1 MAYNKVH
8 HVAKCCDDI
17 FEYSDHDLPTGRGVY
32 SESRYKLIESVR
44 KARKFV
50 DTVSEYL
57 VQIGV
62 DPAEL
67 CDCAPLTELQC
78 KSNCAPKTRN
88 GKSSM
93 YIDAIRLY
101 RQVLSQIASDDQYE
115 QPESK
120 MLAEYLH
127 RWFEVRI
134 VEFCGRGKSDFR
146 CTVKQYGLMLR
157 ALILMFVW
165 CAEQDRLDRHS
176 IGTKFSKE
184 FDKWESS
191 VRNTDDGR
199 NQYALPFVA
208 KCFYDE
214 DEAYKVDYSEVY
226 LIVRDLQDA
235 GFMKL
240 FMRDVPE
247 EYRMYDKYFKE
258 D

>member
-1 MAYNKVH
+1 MAD
-8 HVAKCCDDI
+8 AKI
-17 FEYSDHDLPTGRGVY
+17 NVIGRYMKYTLKYISEEIPSKRGVY
-32 SESRYKLIESVR
+32 
-44 KARKFV
+44 
-50 DTVSEYL
+50 T
-57 VQIGV
+57 
-62 DPAEL
+62 
-67 CDCAPLTELQC
+67 
-78 KSNCAPKTRN
+78 KTRPKLYEVLNASRKITKILETYLGESDSDTDTLVTEGSASVKKKPQN

-134 VEFCGRGKSDFR
+134 VEFCGRGKSNFR
-146 CTVKQYGLMLR
+146 CTMKQYGLMLR

-191 VRNTDDGR
+191 VRETDDGR

-208 KCFYDE
+208 KRFYDG
-214 DEAYKVDYSEVY
+214 DGAYKVDYSEVY
-226 LIVRDLQDA
+226 PIVRDLQDA
-235 GFMKL
+235 GFTKL
-240 FMRDVPE
+240 FTRDVPE

-258 D
+258 DQE

>member
-1 MAYNKVH
+1 MADTKVNTAKK
-8 HVAKCCDDI
+8 HV
-17 FEYSDHDLPTGRGVY
+17 EYALQD
-32 SESRYKLIESVR
+32 LIEYDPPSNRGIYAATRKKLYEILNDSRKITEILETYLGESDSDIDALVTDGSASV
-44 KARKFV
+44 KKKP
-50 DTVSEYL
+50 
-57 VQIGV
+57 Q
-62 DPAEL
+62 
-67 CDCAPLTELQC
+67 
-78 KSNCAPKTRN
+78 N

-176 IGTKFSKE
+176 IGTKFRKE
-184 FDKWESS
+184 FDKWESL
-191 VRNTDDGR
+191 VRDTDDGR

-226 LIVRDLQDA
+226 LIVSDLYDS
-235 GFMKL
+235 GFSKL
-240 FMRDVPE
+240 FTRDVPE
-247 EYRMYDKYFKE
+247 EYRMYDKYFRDTKE

>member
-1 MAYNKVH
+1 MSDTKVNIAQR
-8 HVAKCCDDI
+8 HVDALKSYIIDEI
-17 FEYSDHDLPTGRGVY
+17 PSKRGVY
-32 SESRYKLIESVR
+32 KTTRTRLYRILADLKRITRKLE
-44 KARKFV
+44 
-50 DTVSEYL
+50 EYL
-57 VQIGV
+57 GESETCEEICT
-62 DPAEL
+62 PKSS
-67 CDCAPLTELQC
+67 CAAHVNTT
-78 KSNCAPKTRN
+78 KSRN

-115 QPESK
+115 RSESK
-120 MLAEYLH
+120 LLAEYLH

-134 VEFCGRGKSDFR
+134 VEFCGRGKSNFR
-146 CTVKQYGLMLR
+146 CTVQQYGLMLR

-226 LIVRDLQDA
+226 LIVCDLYDA

-240 FMRDVPE
+240 FTRDVPE
-247 EYRMYDKYFKE
+247 EYRMYDKYFRDTKE

>member
-1 MAYNKVH
+1 MK
-8 HVAKCCDDI
+8 KK
-17 FEYSDHDLPTGRGVY
+17 P
-32 SESRYKLIESVR
+32 
-44 KARKFV
+44 
-50 DTVSEYL
+50 
-57 VQIGV
+57 Q
-62 DPAEL
+62 
-67 CDCAPLTELQC
+67 
-78 KSNCAPKTRN
+78 N

-134 VEFCGRGKSDFR
+134 VEFCGRGKSNFR
-146 CTVKQYGLMLR
+146 CTMKQYGLMLR

-191 VRNTDDGR
+191 VRETDDGR

-208 KCFYDE
+208 KRFYDG
-214 DEAYKVDYSEVY
+214 DGAYKVDYSEVY
-226 LIVRDLQDA
+226 PIVRDLQDA
-235 GFMKL
+235 GFTKL
-240 FMRDVPE
+240 FTRDVPE

-258 D
+258 DQE

>member
-1 MAYNKVH
+1 MAD
-8 HVAKCCDDI
+8 AKI
-17 FEYSDHDLPTGRGVY
+17 NVIGRYMEYTLKYISEEIPSKRGVY
-32 SESRYKLIESVR
+32 
-44 KARKFV
+44 
-50 DTVSEYL
+50 T
-57 VQIGV
+57 
-62 DPAEL
+62 
-67 CDCAPLTELQC
+67 
-78 KSNCAPKTRN
+78 KTRSKLYEILNASRKITKILETYLGESDSDTDALVTEGSASVKKKPQN

-176 IGTKFSKE
+176 IGTKFVKD
-184 FDKWESS
+184 FDRWESD

-208 KCFYDE
+208 KCIYDGSE
-214 DEAYKVDYSEVY
+214 NYKFDYNRVY
-226 LIVRDLQDA
+226 LIVHDLYDA
-235 GFMKL
+235 GFIKL

-247 EYRMYDKYFKE
+247 EYRMYDKYFKG